1 MSFEREI
8 KKFLKQK
15 NKQKSLILSG
25 GSSITKIYKKISRI
39 KADWKN
45 INIYLVDERKIS
57 KKQNQN
63 LFLLKKFFRKKK
75 INKFNEK
82 LFLKKNEKKI
92 IHNLSFFKSLCIIG
106 MGDDGHFA
114 SIFKNLKKYK
124 DIINVRKKPKL
135 IFTEKVGI
143 PFCKRFTMNLSMILL
158 STKIIIV
165 LKNKKRITLFLKF
178 INDKNKKT
186 PIYYLVKNVKKKM
199 IINFNKDFLELN
211 KFRKKYAK

>member
-75 INKFNEK
+75 N
-82 LFLKKNEKKI
+82 
-92 IHNLSFFKSLCIIG
+92 
-106 MGDDGHFA
+106 
-114 SIFKNLKKYK
+114 
-124 DIINVRKKPKL
+124 
-135 IFTEKVGI
+135 
-143 PFCKRFTMNLSMILL
+143 
-158 STKIIIV
+158 
-165 LKNKKRITLFLKF
+165 
-178 INDKNKKT
+178 
-186 PIYYLVKNVKKKM
+186 
-199 IINFNKDFLELN
+199 
-211 KFRKKYAK
+211 